1 MPAQIPETAPTQTIP
16 SHNWRRSPRI
26 RERLL
31 KVAGLRQRGLNQT
44 QIANRLN
51 VSCPTVSRDLQRLD
65 LLWRQEHTHLANAER
80 LRSLAALREAE
91 HLCWALIERHHRD
104 IDRLADVAACTRNL
118 IAIQREIRQ
127 LLATVRPPQAND
139 YWGFPT
145 PYVPSHIPPTPY
157 QDNTQPLPRK
167 PVVIASDDEDPGVI
181 AEVARLTDDELRDFG
196 LSDADIREIRRAGPA
211 KQPNPIQPSQPSQP
225 GQSSPSQSGPV
236 EPLNPA
242 PTPAQPP
249 TAASSPPDP

>member
-65 LLWRQEHTHLANAER
+65 LLWRQEHTHLANTER

-145 PYVPSHIPPTPY
+145 PYVPSHIPPPPTRTTPSPCPASPSSSPPTTKTPASSPKSPASPTT
-157 QDNTQPLPRK
+157 NSATSASATQTSARSGAPAP
-167 PVVIASDDEDPGVI
+167 PNNQTPSNPANPAS
-181 AEVARLTDDELRDFG
+181 
-196 LSDADIREIRRAGPA
+196 PA
-211 KQPNPIQPSQPSQP
+211 SPAPASPA
-225 GQSSPSQSGPV
+225 QSSP
-236 EPLNPA
+236 
-242 PTPAQPP
+242 
-249 TAASSPPDP
+249 